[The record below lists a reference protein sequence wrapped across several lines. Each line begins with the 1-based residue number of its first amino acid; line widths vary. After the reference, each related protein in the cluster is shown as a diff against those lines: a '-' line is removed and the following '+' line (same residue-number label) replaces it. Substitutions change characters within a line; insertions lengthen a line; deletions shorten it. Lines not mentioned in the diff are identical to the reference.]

1 MTLLLLYGSGGLV
14 DGYSPPVSTY
24 GYTQPKDVIV
34 RVQALDGTWETC
46 GADRARGVVPENVQL
61 TSDQWG
67 SKTASFQLRRD
78 PKAVWPDIGAF
89 APVEV
94 EVGGRLVWSGR
105 VNETPVRDST
115 DSVITVQC
123 VGWQAHLD
131 DDLYERVYVHTNLT
145 EYKDARSALN
155 ATLGR
160 VGTAAGMVQTEAGVL
175 AVGWPKGAQL
185 NGSSGCYVGA
195 TLDLGPQSTAK
206 RVVFTYEKASAT
218 ASAGVMSFICRA
230 SDNSDFANTSTSQD
244 ISSTDIASLASSG
257 TVAATV
263 TTARRFVHFALSFTS
278 ASNTTLGEDN
288 TIKITSAQVFAD
300 TAYESSNASVLKSDA
315 VINDALSR
323 ATVLYDADRSG
334 IETGTFNIPEFAPS
348 EPRTPREIWNAVDA
362 FEDRYKKIDVLR
374 RPLYKAKPTTPEV
387 EVGAWSGMEFEDSSS
402 NSGEDIYSRVII
414 TGSQPNG
421 LPLRVFRTQAQQE
434 GSASSKV
441 QTISGNSGEIGIFA
455 GDTPTFDNNSF
466 ATNTSSWSKVNST
479 ITRDTGTF
487 DSSPASG
494 RWDSTGASDA
504 LPAGSSLS
512 TTLTGTFAVG
522 KTYRAVFAVRP
533 GTFTGSGPASFSVL
547 FGNATDYGKSNLYI
561 TGASASF
568 SFVSIDWTP
577 QSTITGGVTLT
588 LISNG
593 STINGSATTYLW
605 IDSAGVQ
612 IANTTLVERRGFL
625 RTKQVA
631 TNFMLTE
638 GAAQQIA
645 DKWLLSHRASP
656 FKGRAKLV
664 GNAAIRDVRSGRA
677 VPVEEMLLRTGEL
690 VRFGDRVDPDN
701 GAVGRDGRVVEV
713 QYDADN
719 DAIDMTIDNSRAGFE
734 ALLERLG
741 VVLGQNRSL

>member
-1 MTLLLLYGSGGLV
+1 MTLLLLFGQPGGI
-14 DGYSPPVSTY
+14 GPYTPPVSTY
-24 GYTQPKDVIV
+24 GFTQPKDVVV

-46 GADRARGVVPENVQL
+46 GADRARGIFPENVQL

-131 DDLYERVYVHTNLT
+131 DDLFERIYVHTNLT

-185 NGSSGCYVGA
+185 GGASGCYVGA

-206 RVVFTYEKASAT
+206 RVVFTYEKPAAT
-218 ASAGVMSFICRA
+218 GSSGIFSFICRA
-230 SDNSDFANTSTSQD
+230 SDSSDFANTTSSQD
-244 ISSTDIASLASSG
+244 LSSTDIASLASSG

-263 TTARRFVHFALSFTS
+263 TTPKRFIHFALSFTNG
-278 ASNTTLGEDN
+278 ANVTLGEDN

-300 TAYESSNASVLKSDA
+300 SAYESGNASVLKSDT
-315 VINDALSR
+315 VINDALNR
-323 ATVLYDADRSG
+323 ATVLFDSDRSG
-334 IETGTFNIPEFAPS
+334 ITTGTFNIPEFAPS
-348 EPRTPREIWNAVDA
+348 EPRTPRELWAAVDA
-362 FEDRYKKIDVLR
+362 FEDRYKKIDVVR
-374 RPLYKAKPTTPEV
+374 RPIYKEKPNTPEV

-434 GSASSKV
+434 GAASPKA
-441 QTISGNSGEIGIFA
+441 QTISGNSGEIGIY
-455 GDTPTFDNNSF
+455 GVDTPTFDNNSF
-466 ATNTSSWSKVNST
+466 ATDTTSWSKVSST
-479 ITRDTGTF
+479 ITRDTSTF

-504 LPAGSSLS
+504 LPANAQLS
-512 TTLTGTFAVG
+512 TTLTGTFTVG

-533 GTFTGSGPASFSVL
+533 GTFTGSGPASFTML
-547 FGNATDYGKSNLYI
+547 FGSSSDYGKGSLYI
-561 TGASASF
+561 TSASASF
-568 SFVSIDWTP
+568 STVTIDWTP
-577 QSTITGGVTLT
+577 QATVTGGVTLRF
-588 LISNG
+588 ISHG
-593 STINGSATTYLW
+593 STINGAATTYLW
-605 IDSAGVQ
+605 IDSCGVQ

-631 TNFMLTE
+631 TSFMLTE

-645 DKWLLSHRASP
+645 DKWLLGHRSSP

-664 GNAAIRDVRSGRA
+664 GNAAIRDVKSGRA

-690 VRFGDRVDPDN
+690 VRFGDRVDPDT
-701 GAVGRDGRVVEV
+701 GAAGRDGRVVEV
-713 QYDADN
+713 QYNADADS
-719 DAIDMTIDNSRAGFE
+719 IDMTIDNSRAGFE